1 MIGHPP
7 KSGRSFNPIM
17 GEKTVKTK
25 HLPRKSRCFLCE
37 KSSCVHMGGYTDKGV
52 KETYTYATNPLS
64 PFFHIPINKLT
75 AHSECFFCVRAK
87 SSVSRVN
94 RFRLDLR
101 VLNMVHHF
109 TIITHR
115 VLDV

>member
-17 GEKTVKTK
+17 GEETVKTK

-75 AHSECFFCVRAK
+75 AHHIPYA
-87 SSVSRVN
+87 SSAFEQN
-94 RFRLDLR
+94 RPYLESIAFGS
-101 VLNMVHHF
+101 
-109 TIITHR
+109 T
-115 VLDV
+115 